1 MKVLI
6 VSSKYQPEYSGSGLR
21 AHNTYLRLKKQY
33 KIAFEVVCS
42 SVEFTESKKYRY
54 DGVTVTR
61 LVSSVLRKIFH
72 KVGNNPLR
80 RVINAA
86 IFYSEARS
94 VTKLISEKDFD
105 LIHVFGYSPATVAAI
120 NWSRNKDIPLIL
132 EIVNTNLNPYQYL
145 PGARHFHS
153 YDLSHKTVIVAISK
167 HIAKLCESAKLTD
180 NVWTRP
186 NPVDTSRF
194 KPTSHNQQTGSLF
207 DNFGFDNTDKI
218 IVYVAKFLKRKNHSF
233 LIDVLKELPSN
244 FKLVLAGPPLP
255 RVHSVP
261 GFTLDDITQLM
272 RKAQSME
279 VDDRLILRPEFV
291 DFAQYLKAADVT
303 CFPSVREGMGTPLLE
318 SLAAG
323 VPVVANADE
332 ASFREHIIDNYNGYL
347 QPLDAKKWADAII
360 MTTKFGPDQRRQ
372 FSTEVISRYSTEK
385 IDNHYFKLMNALVS
399 SKANEPIS
407 VTNVLKR

>member
-1 MKVLI
+1 
-6 VSSKYQPEYSGSGLR
+6 
-21 AHNTYLRLKKQY
+21 
-33 KIAFEVVCS
+33 
-42 SVEFTESKKYRY
+42 
-54 DGVTVTR
+54 
-61 LVSSVLRKIFH
+61 
-72 KVGNNPLR
+72 
-80 RVINAA
+80 
-86 IFYSEARS
+86 
-94 VTKLISEKDFD
+94 
-105 LIHVFGYSPATVAAI
+105 
-120 NWSRNKDIPLIL
+120 
-132 EIVNTNLNPYQYL
+132 
-145 PGARHFHS
+145 
-153 YDLSHKTVIVAISK
+153 
-167 HIAKLCESAKLTD
+167 
-180 NVWTRP
+180 
-186 NPVDTSRF
+186 
-194 KPTSHNQQTGSLF
+194 
-207 DNFGFDNTDKI
+207 
-218 IVYVAKFLKRKNHSF
+218 
-233 LIDVLKELPSN
+233 
-244 FKLVLAGPPLP
+244 
-255 RVHSVP
+255 
-261 GFTLDDITQLM
+261 M